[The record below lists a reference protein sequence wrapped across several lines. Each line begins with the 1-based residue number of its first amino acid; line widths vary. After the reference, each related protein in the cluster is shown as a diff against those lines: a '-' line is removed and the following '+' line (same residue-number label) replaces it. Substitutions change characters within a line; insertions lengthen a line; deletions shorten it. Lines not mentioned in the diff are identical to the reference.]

1 MLTNTIIVIDDQ
13 ALLLNH
19 VERILRPHFSVL
31 TFSSV
36 EQALPN
42 LEEAT
47 LILSDFQMPGLGGA
61 GLIEHLQNTKLQHHL
76 LIMSGLG
83 QNAPELARARKL
95 GIPILAK
102 PFTPKELLYAVRA
115 LL

>member
-1 MLTNTIIVIDDQ
+1 MLTNTILVIDDQ

-19 VERILRPHFSVL
+19 VERVLRPHFSVL

-36 EQALPN
+36 EQALPS
-42 LEEAT
+42 LEKAI

-61 GLIEHLQNTKLQHHL
+61 GLIEHLQSTKLQRHL

-83 QNAPELARARKL
+83 PDAPELARAREL

-102 PFTPKELLYAVRA
+102 PFTPEELLYAVRA